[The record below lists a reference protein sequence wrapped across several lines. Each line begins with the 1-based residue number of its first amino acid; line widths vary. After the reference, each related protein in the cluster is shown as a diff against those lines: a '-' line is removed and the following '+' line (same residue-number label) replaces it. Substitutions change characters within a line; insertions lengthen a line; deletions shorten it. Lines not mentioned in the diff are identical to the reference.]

1 MLLPSLGMAYLPKS
15 LEVIMMNSGFSLAP
29 LFRHSVGFDRFD
41 DLINTTLRADQSGGY
56 PPYDI
61 IRDADGR
68 YRVVMAVAGFREQEL
83 NITVQENSLRV
94 SGQVEKKDGADE
106 QLTWLH
112 RGIARRA
119 FERTFRLADHVRVTA
134 AALKDGLL
142 TIVLE
147 QVVPEE
153 AKPRMVPIQSS

>member
-1 MLLPSLGMAYLPKS
+1 
-15 LEVIMMNSGFSLAP
+15 MNSGFSLAP

-41 DLINTTLRADQSGGY
+41 DLINSALRADQSGGY

-68 YRVVMAVAGFREQEL
+68 YRIVMAVAGFRESEL
-83 NITVQENSLRV
+83 NITVQENELRV
-94 SGQVEKKDGADE
+94 SGRVEVAANDE
-106 QLTWLH
+106 EGRTWLH

-119 FERTFRLADHVRVTA
+119 FERTFRLADHVRVTG

-142 TIVLE
+142 TVHLE

-153 AKPRMVPIQSS
+153 AKPRMVPIQSE

>member
-1 MLLPSLGMAYLPKS
+1 
-15 LEVIMMNSGFSLAP
+15 MNSGFSLAP

-41 DLINTTLRADQSGGY
+41 DLINNALRADQSGGY

-68 YRVVMAVAGFREQEL
+68 YRIVMAVAGFREPEL
-83 NITVQENSLRV
+83 NITVQENELRV
-94 SGQVEKKDGADE
+94 SGRVEVAANDE
-106 QLTWLH
+106 EGRTWLH

-119 FERTFRLADHVRVTA
+119 FERTFRLADHVRVTG

-142 TIVLE
+142 TVHLE

-153 AKPRMVPIQSS
+153 AKPRMVPIQSE

>member
-1 MLLPSLGMAYLPKS
+1 
-15 LEVIMMNSGFSLAP
+15 MNSGFSLAP

-41 DLINTTLRADQSGGY
+41 DLINNALRADQSGGY

-61 IRDADGR
+61 IRDADGH
-68 YRVVMAVAGFREQEL
+68 YRIVMAVAGFRESEL
-83 NITVQENSLRV
+83 SITVQENELRV
-94 SGQVEKKDGADE
+94 SGRVEVAVNDE
-106 QLTWLH
+106 ESRTWLH

-119 FERTFRLADHVRVTA
+119 FERTFRLADHVRVTG

-142 TIVLE
+142 TVHLE

-153 AKPRMVPIQSS
+153 AKPRMVPIQSE

>member
-1 MLLPSLGMAYLPKS
+1 
-15 LEVIMMNSGFSLAP
+15 MNSGFSLAP

-41 DLINTTLRADQSGGY
+41 DLINNALRADQPAGY

-61 IRDADGR
+61 IRDVDGR
-68 YRVVMAVAGFREQEL
+68 YRIVMAVAGFREQEL
-83 NITVQENSLRV
+83 TITVQENELRI
-94 SGQVEKKDGADE
+94 GARVETGSRDDDG
-106 QLTWLH
+106 LTWLH

-119 FERTFRLADHVRVTA
+119 FDRTFRLADHVRVTG

-142 TIVLE
+142 TVHLE

-153 AKPRMVPIQSS
+153 AKPRMVPIQSE

>member
-1 MLLPSLGMAYLPKS
+1 
-15 LEVIMMNSGFSLAP
+15 MNSGFSLAP

-41 DLINTTLRADQSGGY
+41 DLINNALRADQSAGY

-68 YRVVMAVAGFREQEL
+68 YRIVMAVAGFREPEL
-83 NITVQENSLRV
+83 TITVQENELRI
-94 SGQVEKKDGADE
+94 GARPDAEGRDDE
-106 QLTWLH
+106 GRTWLH

-119 FERTFRLADHVRVTA
+119 FERTFRLADHVRVTG

-142 TIVLE
+142 TVHLE

-153 AKPRMVPIQSS
+153 AKPRMVPIQSE

>member
-1 MLLPSLGMAYLPKS
+1 
-15 LEVIMMNSGFSLAP
+15 MNSGFSLAP

-41 DLINTTLRADQSGGY
+41 DLINNALRADQSGGY

-68 YRVVMAVAGFREQEL
+68 YRIVMAVAGFRESEL
-83 NITVQENSLRV
+83 NITVQENELRV
-94 SGQVEKKDGADE
+94 SGRVEAPTNDEDGR
-106 QLTWLH
+106 TWLH

-119 FERTFRLADHVRVTA
+119 FERTFRLADHVRVTG

-142 TIVLE
+142 TVQLE

-153 AKPRMVPIQSS
+153 AKPRMVPIQSE